1 MKVFDTKRKKILIVA
16 IFALLLTGCT
26 VPTAEPDNAPIKSES
41 SNEQVNEEDITGVIS
56 SLADGDT
63 YNVVISKDREVRD
76 GVQLTAGEEITVRL
90 LLVDTPES
98 VGEKAGMPYGDE
110 SSSYAKGL
118 LQGKKVTIEFD
129 DGDIKDKYDRYL
141 AYIYVDGKRVQ
152 DYLVENG
159 YAMIRYVY
167 EPNTRYL
174 SELQELEADAER
186 KSLGIWSIEGYVDK
200 ENGFN
205 EVNATPNLQG
215 IGEDIAEKAQETAE
229 DLFSETMDSL
239 LDSINSN

>member
-1 MKVFDTKRKKILIVA
+1 MKFFENSRGKILIVA
-16 IFALLLTGCT
+16 IFTLLLSGCT
-26 VPTAEPDNAPIKSES
+26 VPTAESDNASLNYES
-41 SNEQVNEEDITGVIS
+41 STAQVDEEAITGVIS

-63 YNVVISKDREVRD
+63 YNVVISKDRKVRD

-118 LQGKKVTIEFD
+118 LQDKSVTIEFD
-129 DGDIKDKYDRYL
+129 DGDIKDKYGRYL

-159 YAMIRYVY
+159 YAMIRYVN

-174 SELQELEADAER
+174 PELKELEAEAE
-186 KSLGIWSIEGYVDK
+186 KSGVGIWSIEGYVDK
-200 ENGFN
+200 GIGFN
-205 EVNATPNLQG
+205 EATLTPDLQG

-229 DLFSETMDSL
+229 DLFSNTMDSL
-239 LDSINSN
+239 FDSIDSD

>member
-1 MKVFDTKRKKILIVA
+1 MKFFDTKKKKMPIVA
-16 IFALLLTGCT
+16 LFALLLSGCT
-26 VPTAEPDNAPIKSES
+26 VPKAETIKSES
-41 SNEQVNEEDITGVIS
+41 SKEQVNVEAVTGVVS

-63 YNVVISKDREVRD
+63 YNIVISKDREVRD
-76 GVQLTAGEEITVRL
+76 GVELTAGEEITVRL

-118 LQGKKVTIEFD
+118 LQGKSVTIEFD

-152 DYLVENG
+152 DYLLENG
-159 YAMIRYVY
+159 YAMIRYIN

-174 SELQELEADAER
+174 SELKELEADAER
-186 KSLGIWSIEGYVDK
+186 ESLGIWSIEGYVDK
-200 ENGFN
+200 GNGFN
-205 EVNATPNLQG
+205 DVNSTPNLQG
-215 IGEDIAEKAQETAE
+215 IGENIAEKAQETAE

-239 LDSINSN
+239 LDSINNN

>member
-16 IFALLLTGCT
+16 MFALLLTGCT
-26 VPTAEPDNAPIKSES
+26 VPSTESANAPIKSES
-41 SNEQVNEEDITGVIS
+41 SKEQVNEEDITGVIS

-63 YNVVISKDREVRD
+63 YNVVISKDREVRE

-118 LQGKKVTIEFD
+118 LQGRTVTIEFD

-159 YAMIRYVY
+159 YAMIRYVN

-174 SELQELEADAER
+174 PELKELEAEAEKR
-186 KSLGIWSIEGYVDK
+186 GVGIWSIEGYVDK
-200 ENGFN
+200 GNGFN
-205 EVNATPNLQG
+205 EATLTPDLQG

-229 DLFSETMDSL
+229 DLFSNTMDSI
-239 LDSINSN
+239 LDSIDSN